1 MFKSGSIENEL
12 MRSMETKL
20 VSSQI
25 ETKHNFNKLAKAF
38 DYLNAAADIFDK
50 AGLQKE
56 SREVEKVLQVLAT
69 QQMISNAF
77 STEDVSALLKHL
89 DLLNAEDLK
98 NIFAGSPLG
107 MAVKVTS
114 IIYNVLKKVG
124 KEGPFDAIK
133 NTLTDL
139 YKTIADDDE
148 REKAWDEIKDDVASK
163 FATAVKAISLAKF
176 LV

>member
-12 MRSMETKL
+12 MHSMEKTL

-56 SREVEKVLQVLAT
+56 SREVEKVLRVLAT
-69 QQMISNAF
+69 QELISNAF
-77 STEDVSALLKHL
+77 STDDIGKLLKHL
-89 DLLNAEDLK
+89 DLLSAEDLK
-98 NIFAGSPLG
+98 NLFVASPLG
-107 MAVKVTS
+107 MAIKVTS

-124 KEGPFDAIK
+124 QEGPFEAIK
-133 NTLTDL
+133 DTLVNLYEKITDE
-139 YKTIADDDE
+139 DE
-148 REKAWDEIKDDVASK
+148 REAAWSEIKDDIASK
-163 FATAVKAISLAKF
+163 FATAVKAINLAKF
-176 LV
+176 IV